1 MSSPASSV
9 ATATPRAAP
18 RRMAS
23 CVADSLLE
31 GAGRAC
37 AASGVPERARWHSG
51 LEYVVRV
58 TPGGL
63 PVATAEANG
72 GRLSRRAGEA
82 RPGLHGRVRGRS
94 HVGEHLKLQ
103 I

>member
-18 RRMAS
+18 RRRAS

-63 PVATAEANG
+63 PVATEDVTTFSG
-72 GRLSRRAGEA
+72 
-82 RPGLHGRVRGRS
+82 PGLGAVLSVLLGGS
-94 HVGEHLKLQ
+94 PTFF
-103 I
+103 